1 MRTSI
6 LGLAILAVLVAA
18 CAPAQQSTT
27 GRAVFALTDAAADMG
42 AVSSVKV
49 TVDSVRVHNDAQGWV
64 TVTSTPQTYDLLALK
79 ASGDTVLL
87 ADLQLSEGSYQQIR
101 LDISS
106 VVVVDENG
114 THDAKLPS
122 GELKIVGGL
131 DVEANTTSAVT
142 FDFIADE
149 SLHVTG
155 NGQYIMAPV
164 VKLETRT
171 DADVEVSSDK
181 RVEVSGGRVKTDIKV
196 GMDVA
201 GNVGVGLSI
210 AKDAPL
216 SVEGGKVKLGIGV
229 GEERKANASMK
240 SEVDV
245 TA

>member
-1 MRTSI
+1 MRMSI
-6 LGLAILAVLVAA
+6 IGLAVLAVLVAA
-18 CAPAQQSTT
+18 CAPQGSTT
-27 GRAVFALTDAAADMG
+27 GRVVFAMTDAAADMG

-49 TVDSVRVHNDAQGWV
+49 TVDSVRVHNEAQGWV

-101 LDISS
+101 LDISK
-106 VVVVDENG
+106 VVVTDADGDHE
-114 THDAKLPS
+114 AKLPS

-131 DVEANTTSAVT
+131 EVEANTTSAVT

-155 NGQYIMAPV
+155 NGQYILAPV
-164 VKLETRT
+164 VRLETRT
-171 DADVEVSSDK
+171 DADVEVRADK
-181 RVEVSGGRVKTDIKV
+181 RVEVSGGNVKTDIKV
-196 GMDVA
+196 GMDLE
-201 GNVGVGLSI
+201 GNVGLGLKI

-216 SVEGGKVKLGIGV
+216 SVEGGKVKLGIGM
-229 GEERKANASMK
+229 GAK
-240 SEVDV
+240 SDAEA